1 MAGMHFASRPT
12 LNEGEIMSQKRSTHI
27 EKTLKGMSRRASK
40 AGSSRG
46 LDPSLREQYAIIR
59 QDLQKLRDD
68 LHKGYDMAKGMVEK
82 RSFLGQLFRAR

>member
-1 MAGMHFASRPT
+1 
-12 LNEGEIMSQKRSTHI
+12 MSQKKPTHI
-27 EKTLKGMSRRASK
+27 EKTLKGMSRRVSKSASY
-40 AGSSRG
+40 RR

-82 RSFLGQLFRAR
+82 RSFLGQIFKAR